1 MKKLRVLALMHPDLV
16 PPETLED
23 VTAKEQF
30 GWKTEYDVTSTLR
43 GLGHEVLSLGVQ
55 YDLLPI
61 KKAMDEWKPD
71 IAFNLL
77 EEFHGET
84 MFDHSVVS
92 FLELLHL
99 KYTGCNPMGMMLARG
114 KALSK
119 KLLAYSRIR
128 TPAFAVFP
136 VGRKVRR
143 PAKLGFPLIVKS
155 LVEHA
160 SVGIAQAS
168 VVDSEEKL
176 GERVAM
182 VHERIGTDAIAEQY
196 IDGRELYSAVL
207 GNERLHVLPTFELLF
222 GNLPESIPRIAT
234 ARMKH
239 DPEYQ
244 EKRGITAQV
253 ARDLTPEMAKHIVH
267 VSKRIYRILELDG
280 YARIDFRLGVD
291 GNLYFLEANPNPDV
305 AISEEFAGAADAV
318 GIRFPELM
326 QRIVNLGLRR
336 GGQPA

>member
-16 PPETLED
+16 PPETLDEA
-23 VTAKEQF
+23 TAKEAF
-30 GWKTEYDVTSTLR
+30 AWKTEYDVTSTLR

-61 KKAMDEWKPD
+61 KKAVDEWHPD

-92 FLELLHL
+92 FLELLRL

-136 VGRKVRR
+136 RGRKVRR

-160 SVGIAQAS
+160 SIGIAQAS
-168 VVDSEEKL
+168 VVDSDEKL
-176 GERVAM
+176 ADRVAL
-182 VHERIGTDAIAEQY
+182 VHDRIGTDAIAEEY

-207 GNERLHVLPTFELLF
+207 GNERLQVLPTFELKC
-222 GNLPESIPRIAT
+222 GDLPANVPRIAT
-234 ARMKH
+234 ARVKH

-244 EKRGITAQV
+244 EKRGIYAEE
-253 ARDLTPEMAKHIVH
+253 AKDLPPEIVKHIVK
-267 VSKRIYRILELDG
+267 VTKRIYRILELDG
-280 YARIDFRLGVD
+280 YARIDFRLSPD
-291 GNLYFLEANPNPDV
+291 GGLYFLEANPNPDV
-305 AISEEFAGAADAV
+305 AFREEFAGGAEAA
-318 GIRFPELM
+318 GMTYPEM
-326 QRIVNLGLRR
+326 IQRIVMLGMRR
-336 GGQPA
+336 GGSRA

>member
-1 MKKLRVLALMHPDLV
+1 MRKLRVLALMHPDLV
-16 PPETLED
+16 PPERGEEG
-23 VTAKEQF
+23 TAREQF
-30 GWKTEYDVTSTLR
+30 AWKTEHDVTSTLR

-61 KKAMDEWKPD
+61 KRAVDEWKPD

-92 FLELLHL
+92 FLELMHL
-99 KYTGCNPMGMMLARG
+99 KYTGCNPRGMMLARG

-136 VGRKVRR
+136 RGRKVRR
-143 PAKLGFPLIVKS
+143 PPRLGFPLIVKS

-168 VVDSEEKL
+168 VVDSDEKL
-176 GERVAM
+176 AERVAL

-207 GNERLHVLPTFELLF
+207 GNERLKVLPTFELKF
-222 GNLPESIPRIAT
+222 GNLPENIPRIAT

-244 EKRGITAQV
+244 EKRGITAEE
-253 ARDLTPEMAKHIVH
+253 ARDLAPEVAKHVLH
-267 VSKRIYRILELDG
+267 VSRRIYRILELDG
-280 YARIDFRLGVD
+280 YARIDFRLGTD
-291 GNLYFLEANPNPDV
+291 GHLYFLEANPNPDV
-305 AISEEFAGAADAV
+305 ARSEEFAGAADGA
-318 GIRFPELM
+318 GIHYPELM

>member
-1 MKKLRVLALMHPDLV
+1 MRKLRVLALMHPDLV
-16 PPETLED
+16 PPERLDD

-30 GWKTEYDVTSTLR
+30 AWKTEFDVTSTLR

-61 KKAMDEWKPD
+61 KKAVDEWQPD

-92 FLELLHL
+92 FLELMHL

-136 VGRKVRR
+136 RGRKVRR
-143 PAKLGFPLIVKS
+143 PPRLAFPLIVKS

-168 VVDSEEKL
+168 VVDSDEKL
-176 GERVAM
+176 TERVAL
-182 VHERIGTDAIAEQY
+182 VHDRIGTDAIAEQY

-207 GNERLHVLPTFELLF
+207 GNERLHVLPTFELKF
-222 GNLPESIPRIAT
+222 GNLPENIPRIAT

-244 EKRGITAQV
+244 ERRGISAEE
-253 ARDLTPEMAKHIVH
+253 ARDLAPEMAKHIVH

-280 YARIDFRLGVD
+280 YARIDFRLGAD
-291 GNLYFLEANPNPDV
+291 GHLYFLEANPNPDV
-305 AISEEFAGAADAV
+305 AMSEEFAGAADAV
-318 GIRFPELM
+318 DMKYPELM

>member
-1 MKKLRVLALMHPDLV
+1 MRKLRVLALMHPDLV
-16 PPETLED
+16 PPVTLEAVD
-23 VTAKEQF
+23 AKEQF
-30 GWKTEYDVTSTLR
+30 AWKTEYDVTSTLR
-43 GLGHEVLSLGVQ
+43 GLGHDVLSLGVQ

-61 KKAMDEWKPD
+61 KRALDEWKPD

-99 KYTGCNPMGMMLARG
+99 KYTGSNPRGMMLARG

-128 TPAFAVFP
+128 VPGFAVFP
-136 VGRKVRR
+136 VGRKVKR

-168 VVDSEEKL
+168 VVDSDDKL
-176 GERVAM
+176 AERVTM

-207 GNERLHVLPTFELLF
+207 GNERLMVFPTFELKF
-222 GNLPESIPRIAT
+222 GNLPDHVPRIAT
-234 ARMKH
+234 ARVKH

-244 EKRGITAQV
+244 EKRGIYAEV
-253 ARDLTPEMAKHIVH
+253 AGDLPPEMVKHIVH

-280 YARIDFRLGVD
+280 YARIDFRLDQQGH
-291 GNLYFLEANPNPDV
+291 LYFLEANPNPDV
-305 AISEEFAGAADAV
+305 AFSEEFAGGAEAA
-318 GIRFPELM
+318 GIHYPELL

-336 GGQPA
+336 GGPAL

>member
-1 MKKLRVLALMHPDLV
+1 MRKLRILALMHPDLV
-16 PPETLED
+16 PPEGNGDTS
-23 VTAKEQF
+23 AREQF
-30 GWKTEYDVTSTLR
+30 AWKTEYDVTRTLR
-43 GLGHEVLSLGVQ
+43 GLGHEVLALGVQ

-61 KKAMDEWKPD
+61 KKAVDEWRPD
-71 IAFNLL
+71 VAFNLL

-92 FLELLHL
+92 FLALLHL
-99 KYTGCNPMGMMLARG
+99 RYTGCNPMGMMLARG

-136 VGRKVRR
+136 RGRVVKR

-168 VVDSEEKL
+168 VVDSDDKL
-176 GERVAM
+176 AERVAL
-182 VHERIGTDAIAEQY
+182 VHDRIGTDAIAEQY

-207 GNERLHVLPTFELLF
+207 GNERLKVLPTFELKF
-222 GNLPESIPRIAT
+222 GNLPENIPRIAT
-234 ARMKH
+234 ARVKH

-244 EKRGITAQV
+244 EKRGIYAEE
-253 ARDLTPEMAKHIVH
+253 AGDLSPELAKHIVH
-267 VSKRIYRILELDG
+267 VSRRIYRILELDG
-280 YARIDFRLGVD
+280 YARIDFRLDAEGH
-291 GNLYFLEANPNPDV
+291 LYFLEANPNPDV
-305 AISEEFAGAADAV
+305 AMSEEFAGAAEAA
-318 GIRFPELM
+318 GLPYPELL

-336 GGQPA
+336 GGAPA

>member
-1 MKKLRVLALMHPDLV
+1 MRKLRVLALMHPDLV
-16 PPETLED
+16 PPESLD
-23 VTAKEQF
+23 GGDAREQF
-30 GWKTEYDVTSTLR
+30 AWKTEYDVTSTLR

-61 KKAMDEWKPD
+61 KKAMDEWRPD

-92 FLELLHL
+92 FLELLRL
-99 KYTGCNPMGMMLARG
+99 KYTGCNPRGMMLARG

-128 TPAFAVFP
+128 VPAFAVFP
-136 VGRKVRR
+136 VGRKVKR
-143 PAKLGFPLIVKS
+143 PAKLGYPLIVKS
-155 LVEHA
+155 LMEHA

-168 VVDSEEKL
+168 VVDSDEKL
-176 GERVAM
+176 VERVAL

-207 GNERLHVLPTFELLF
+207 GNERLMVLPTFELQF
-222 GNLPESIPRIAT
+222 GNLPDNVPRIAT
-234 ARMKH
+234 ARVKH

-244 EKRGITAQV
+244 EKRGIYAEV
-253 ARDLTPEMAKHIVH
+253 AGDLAPELAKHIVH

-280 YARIDFRLGVD
+280 YARIDFRLDREGH
-291 GNLYFLEANPNPDV
+291 LYFLEANPNPDV
-305 AISEEFAGAADAV
+305 ALREEFAGGAEAA
-318 GIRFPELM
+318 GIRYPELL

-336 GGQPA
+336 GGRTP